1 MTDHQHWH
9 PTAAPHS
16 TLDQALGKI
25 LNEIRAGLDHGFF
38 HFELTCETV
47 NSGKRRLTLRAGK
60 SHQFVIP
67 REECVLPATPDTGA
81 PPTHITETRTIVS
94 MTRTRQTP
102 LETERAVLDAY
113 GDRS

>member
-1 MTDHQHWH
+1 MTDPHQW
-9 PTAAPHS
+9 T

-67 REECVLPATPDTGA
+67 REECVRPATDTGA

>member
-1 MTDHQHWH
+1 MTDQQNWI
-9 PTAAPHS
+9 TAPRS
-16 TLDQALGKI
+16 TIDLALGKI
-25 LNEIRAGLDHGFF
+25 LNEIQAGLDHGFF

-67 REECVLPATPDTGA
+67 REECVRPATPDTGA
-81 PPTHITETRTIVS
+81 PTLHITETRTIVS

-102 LETERAVLDAY
+102 LDVERAVLGAY

>member
-1 MTDHQHWH
+1 MTDHQQWH
-9 PTAAPHS
+9 PMAAPHP
-16 TLDQALGKI
+16 TLDQALDKI
-25 LNEIRAGLDHGFF
+25 LSEIQAGLDHGFF
-38 HFELTCETV
+38 DFAPTCETV
-47 NSGKRRLTLRAGK
+47 NAGRRRLTLRAGK

-102 LETERAVLDAY
+102 LETERAVLDAN